1 MNLADAIRQ
10 AAATTQP
17 GTQPYA
23 QPAVEAVASHS
34 EPTPEPIRQ
43 ETEVNPVSHST
54 PNPAPIPDPS
64 LDPTL
69 YMQEEEDVRIPE
81 PPSVMVTSGNVV
93 RLELFL
99 GAEQLN
105 AMLKAVMQG
114 QHSVMTLREAASYL
128 RLNASI
134 LERMATEG
142 EIPAFSIEGRWRFP
156 KATLDEWLAVK
167 SYQQDEE
174 QDNVA

>member
-10 AAATTQP
+10 AAASVKSDGQQP
-17 GTQPYA
+17 QA
-23 QPAVEAVASHS
+23 QPDTPVKSTASAPQAIP
-34 EPTPEPIRQ
+34 EDVRDFDIQTPEPVVPLNR
-43 ETEVNPVSHST
+43 EPTVMPGEVDE
-54 PNPAPIPDPS
+54 AR
-64 LDPTL
+64 
-69 YMQEEEDVRIPE
+69 MPE
-81 PPSVMVTSGNVV
+81 PPSIMVTSGNVV

-105 AMLKAVMQG
+105 AMLRAVMQG

-128 RLNASI
+128 RLNAPA
-134 LERMATEG
+134 LERMATDG

-167 SYQQDEE
+167 SYQNDEE
-174 QDNVA
+174 QENVA